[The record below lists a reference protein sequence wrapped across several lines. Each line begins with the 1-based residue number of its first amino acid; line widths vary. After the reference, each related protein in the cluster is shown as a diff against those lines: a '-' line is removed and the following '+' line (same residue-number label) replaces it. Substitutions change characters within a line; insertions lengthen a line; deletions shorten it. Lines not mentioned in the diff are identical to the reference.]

1 MTDIL
6 SAAEMRAV
14 EQAAMSSGEV
24 SGLELMERAG
34 RGVVDAI
41 FERWP
46 DLASSSHRA
55 RVLCGPGNNGGD
67 GFVVARLLKEWG
79 WEVEVSLLGAPG
91 KLPSDAKTN
100 LEKWRQL
107 AGTEPDLRSG
117 KADASLGTGPP
128 PDLLVDALFGTGLCR
143 PLGSPFNDE
152 LEQWR
157 GFAAEGGI
165 LEVASRGRPFRVVS
179 VDIPSGLCSD
189 SGRVLGASIRADL
202 TVTFHAPKRGHFLDR
217 GMDLCGKLAVVSLGI
232 DDRARIDGANA
243 ASAPE
248 TGVRL
253 AGAGVDPCRL
263 RKVRGHKYD
272 HGHVLVV
279 SGGPGRTGAARL
291 AARGALRIGA
301 GLVTIACPATALAE
315 VASQTTAV
323 MCRVLDD
330 AAGLSEALKDD
341 RLAALCLGPGLGVG
355 KEARAL
361 VLAALAAPR
370 SRAGRNGASTTPNG
384 GAIRSE
390 DDRTGGRP
398 VVLDADALTCFRED
412 PEILFDALH
421 ESCVITPHAGEFG
434 RLFPDIAERLAT
446 PANAGPAYS
455 KIDATCEAARRAGCT
470 ILFKGP
476 DTVISDSSGRC
487 VMNMSARER
496 DAPWLATAGSG
507 DVLAGFITGLLARGF
522 ASLEAAE
529 AATWMHTECAI
540 SFGPGLVAEDMP
552 EELPNVFRQLA

>member
-1 MTDIL
+1 MTVIL
-6 SAAEMRAV
+6 TAAEMRAV
-14 EQAAMSSGEV
+14 ELSAMSSGGV
-24 SGLELMERAG
+24 TGLELMERAG

-46 DLASSSHRA
+46 DLARSSHCA

-91 KLPSDAKTN
+91 KLPPDAKVN
-100 LEKWRQL
+100 FEKWRQL
-107 AGTEPDLRSG
+107 AGTEPDLRKG
-117 KADASLGTGPP
+117 NADASLAAEAP

-143 PLGSPFNDE
+143 PLGTPFSEE
-152 LEQWR
+152 LKRWG
-157 GFAAEGGI
+157 GFPAEEGI
-165 LEVASRGRPFRVVS
+165 RDAPSRQRPFRVVS

-189 SGRVLGASIRADL
+189 SGRVLGESIRADL

-217 GMDLCGKLAVVSLGI
+217 GMDLCGMLEVVSLGI
-232 DDRARIDGANA
+232 DDRSRMDGANA
-243 ASAPE
+243 APDPE
-248 TGVRL
+248 TGVSL
-253 AGAGVDPCRL
+253 AGAGTGPGWL

-301 GLVTIACPATALAE
+301 GLVTIACPETALAE
-315 VASQTTAV
+315 VACQTTAV

-330 AAGLSEALKDD
+330 AVGLREALEDD

-355 KEARAL
+355 REARDF
-361 VLAALAAPR
+361 VMTALAAPR
-370 SRAGRNGASTTPNG
+370 SQAVRNGG
-384 GAIRSE
+384 GARPNSGAFRPE
-390 DDRTGGRP
+390 DDRKRGRP
-398 VVLDADALTCFRED
+398 VVLDADALTCFKED
-412 PEILFDALH
+412 PETLFDALH
-421 ESCVITPHAGEFG
+421 EDCVLTPHAGEFG
-434 RLFPDIAERLAT
+434 RLFPDIADRLAV
-446 PANAGPAYS
+446 PATAGPAYS
-455 KIDATCEAARRAGCT
+455 KIDATREAACRAGCT

-476 DTVISDSSGRC
+476 DTVISDSGGRC
-487 VMNMSARER
+487 VLNASVRER

-507 DVLAGFITGLLARGF
+507 DVLAGFITGLIARRLAP
-522 ASLEAAE
+522 LEAAE
-529 AATWMHTECAI
+529 AAAWMHTECAL

-552 EELPNVFRQLA
+552 EELPKVFRQLA